1 MIGNA
6 PCENTCATARLIL
19 IEGFLEIG
27 RDRKDVA
34 EVAHRHLLAEI
45 DPDLE
50 IIGCVKRRNPA
61 DCLRTKAGARPK
73 GRAAVERRTEDRR
86 VVLPGVANIL
96 DIGRLE
102 EGVDPG
108 VMRQLAPR
116 EGRDGSIF
124 DALSPGQ
131 PHLDRP
137 LPLGLPRGLRQG
149 CLAVDRPPSLEP
161 LLVEIRMVVASI
173 SGQGIGDPAA
183 RRNKRSPVGVEHR
196 FHGGL
201 PSCAVETLRDGSIR
215 GTTRAI
221 RRWAPVSRFDGQ
233 VEGCCS
239 SESEAP
245 PLACGLPREGGNTG

>member
-1 MIGNA
+1 MRHGS
-6 PCENTCATARLIL
+6 TDL
-19 IEGFLEIG
+19 IEGLFEIG
-27 RDRKDVA
+27 RDREDIA
-34 EVAHRHLLAEI
+34 EVAHRHLLPQI
-45 DPDLE
+45 DPYLE
-50 IIGCVKRRNPA
+50 IIGRVERRNPP
-61 DCLRTKAGARPK
+61 DGLRAEAGARPK
-73 GRAAVERRTEDRR
+73 GRAAVARRSEDRR

-116 EGRDGSIF
+116 EGRDGPIF
-124 DALSPGQ
+124 DALCPGQ

-161 LLVEIRMVVASI
+161 PLVEIRMVVASI

-201 PSCAVETLRDGSIR
+201 PSCAVETMRDGSIR
-215 GTTRAI
+215 SKTRAI
-221 RRWAPVSRFDGQ
+221 RRWI
-233 VEGCCS
+233 
-239 SESEAP
+239 
-245 PLACGLPREGGNTG
+245 